1 MLLPA
6 DAPLDGLTFTAFH
19 PAHEYQYSPEP
30 GSVLAGVTDAGEYID
45 GVSYWTSYTLP
56 AAKREGYR
64 YAVSILDRWENEY
77 APVMPGAI
85 PTQAAQPV
93 LLYPEDGAE
102 VPELSFLQWDCNAA
116 TYMVQVYADQQM
128 DSLVAQVEVDSL
140 SCPLTKIPCL
150 TSGTYWWRVVARG
163 LNQWD
168 NASEL
173 RQFTLGQMLIITPAN
188 AANAVSLT
196 PTITW
201 TAGAPGTAYVLEL
214 STTSSMNNPDSVKLS
229 EAQWQVPKYRF
240 AGATTYYARVT
251 ATYGDATVTTP
262 VSSFTTVEVIPPMPV
277 YVFPTADDM
286 VLYPTDVVRFEPVE
300 GIGSLRV
307 QISSSTSF
315 PTRTSYN
322 GTLEGTFETPQLGT
336 IKGTGKLTDGKTY
349 YVRARYAYRTLAT
362 GTTVQYTDY
371 CDIRSFVYHEV
382 ITGDVNGDG
391 EVNIADINA
400 IIDLILTGNN
410 DRKGDVNGDNEVN
423 IADVNAIIDIILN
436 S

>member
-1 MLLPA
+1 M
-6 DAPLDGLTFTAFH
+6 
-19 PAHEYQYSPEP
+19 
-30 GSVLAGVTDAGEYID
+30 
-45 GVSYWTSYTLP
+45 
-56 AAKREGYR
+56 
-64 YAVSILDRWENEY
+64 
-77 APVMPGAI
+77 
-85 PTQAAQPV
+85 
-93 LLYPEDGAE
+93 
-102 VPELSFLQWDCNAA
+102 
-116 TYMVQVYADQQM
+116 
-128 DSLVAQVEVDSL
+128 
-140 SCPLTKIPCL
+140 
-150 TSGTYWWRVVARG
+150 
-163 LNQWD
+163 
-168 NASEL
+168 
-173 RQFTLGQMLIITPAN
+173 
-188 AANAVSLT
+188 
-196 PTITW
+196 
-201 TAGAPGTAYVLEL
+201 
-214 STTSSMNNPDSVKLS
+214 
-229 EAQWQVPKYRF
+229 PKYRL

-262 VSSFTTVEVIPPMPV
+262 VSSFTTVEVIPPVPE

-336 IKGTGKLTDGKTY
+336 IKGTGKLTDGKTH

-371 CDIRSFVYHEV
+371 CTIRSFVYREV
-382 ITGDVNGDG
+382 ITGDVNTDG

-410 DRKGDVNGDNEVN
+410 DRKGDVNGDSEVN
-423 IADVNAIIDIILN
+423 IADINAIIDIILN